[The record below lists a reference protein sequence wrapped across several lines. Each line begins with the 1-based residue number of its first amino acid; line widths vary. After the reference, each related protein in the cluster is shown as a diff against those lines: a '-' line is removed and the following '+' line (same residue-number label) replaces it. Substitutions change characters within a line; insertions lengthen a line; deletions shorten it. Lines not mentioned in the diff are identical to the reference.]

1 MTKNVNQVY
10 NIIILKEK
18 RRRVAEIITRI
29 ALITDIIANTIAIYK
44 AIIKATK
51 TEDED
56 QK

>member
-1 MTKNVNQVY
+1 M
-10 NIIILKEK
+10 
-18 RRRVAEIITRI
+18 EIITRI

-44 AIIKATK
+44 AIIKATQ